1 MPELAPDAHA
11 PAAPMLHNKSVRAMG
26 LSVAMKVSS
35 ERFMSSASRSLTRL
49 GSGRDKTAWTARL
62 PTMRREVKVYM
73 TGWYNVQVRLKEL
86 HGAGMSAEKTEES

>member
-1 MPELAPDAHA
+1 
-11 PAAPMLHNKSVRAMG
+11 
-26 LSVAMKVSS
+26 
-35 ERFMSSASRSLTRL
+35 LTRL